1 MKNTTMTRQQEAIA
15 ASGGQAAYSGTGTFL
30 EGQER
35 PGIAEEE
42 KAWTG

>member
-1 MKNTTMTRQQEAIA
+1 MKNTTMTRQQEAIG
-15 ASGGQAAYSGTGTFL
+15 ASGGQAAYFGTGRSL
-30 EGQER
+30 RGQGR